1 MRRSQPELTAGEDGC
16 DVPWKGGEDERQRDV
31 SDALKLVTG
40 GNRGVS
46 R

>member
-1 MRRSQPELTAGEDGC
+1 MRRSQPELIAGEDGH
-16 DVPWKGGEDERQRDV
+16 DVSWKGGEDERQRDV
-31 SDALKLVTG
+31 SDSPKFDTG